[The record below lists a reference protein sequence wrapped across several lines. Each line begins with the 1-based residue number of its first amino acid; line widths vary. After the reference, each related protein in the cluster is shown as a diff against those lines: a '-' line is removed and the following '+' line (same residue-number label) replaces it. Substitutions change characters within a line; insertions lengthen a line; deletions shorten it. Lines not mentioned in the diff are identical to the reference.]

1 MHVTTTIMK
10 RKTLQWHKET
20 TLVCE
25 KGISKVDAMNNLL
38 VPQNNNAI
46 LA

>member
-1 MHVTTTIMK
+1 MI
-10 RKTLQWHKET
+10 RKTLQKHKET

-25 KGISKVDAMNNLL
+25 ERIYEIEAINNLL
-38 VPQNNNAI
+38 VPQNNKTI